1 MAPEQALGL
10 AHRIDGRTDIYGLGV
25 VLYQLLCGRCR
36 SARSIGGARA
46 SDPAGRTAAAASTR
60 SDHPEGAGSHLPES
74 PFEAGPGPAHDGVRL
89 RRRSA
94 PAASRLAAV
103 GLGSAFRADGRG
115 ERAARFRSVGGVGC
129 DQRDRTPDAGHA
141 RHRRRRRGRQRR
153 GARSRCWPAAPRS
166 STRRHF
172 ALDPEDPAGCVPRS
186 ITCAKRSWK
195 ASGAPSRSAARRLR
209 RRYGYPVAHEDA
221 ARRAADA
228 GLKLL
233 EQLTPG
239 RHPQIGD
246 GST

>member
-25 VLYQLLCGRCR
+25 VLYQLLCGRVPFR
-36 SARSIGGARA
+36 SFDGGARA
-46 SDPAGRTAAAASTR
+46 SDPAGRTAAAASAR

-129 DQRDRTPDAGHA
+129 DQRDRTPDAVAHHVFA
-141 RHRRRRRGRQRR
+141 VAPRRQRR

-166 STRRHF
+166 STRRHSS
-172 ALDPEDPAGCVPRS
+172 PSIPR
-186 ITCAKRSWK
+186 TRRGACRVRSRVRRDRGK
-195 ASGAPSRSAARRLR
+195 LRGHHHAAQLPRPRRLLRLSGRPRRCRQAGGR
-209 RRYGYPVAHEDA
+209 RRP
-221 ARRAADA
+221 
-228 GLKLL
+228 
-233 EQLTPG
+233 
-239 RHPQIGD
+239 
-246 GST
+246 SSCSSS